1 MKTEIINCDC
11 CGKVID
17 STEQKIIGMFSV
29 ELNVRFHAK
38 SYDIENPQFEE
49 VCRDC
54 TDKIVFC
61 VNDVMKQKDKEISDG
76 K

>member
-1 MKTEIINCDC
+1 M
-11 CGKVID
+11 ID
-17 STEQKIIGMFSV
+17 STEQKNIGMFSIEV
-29 ELNVRFHAK
+29 NVIFHTK
-38 SYDIENPQFEE
+38 SYDIENPRFEE

-61 VNDVMKQKDKEISDG
+61 VKDVMKQKDKELSDG

>member
-17 STEQKIIGMFSV
+17 STEQKNIGMFSV
-29 ELNVRFHAK
+29 ELNVRYHSK
-38 SYDIENPQFEE
+38 SYEAENPRFEE

-61 VNDVMKQKDKEISDG
+61 VNDVMKQKDKELSDG